1 MFCALQIGIN
11 YGIVCF
17 ISSVN
22 SRHAFK
28 TTQQDAIDLA
38 IVKQLEKTD
47 TKIDETS
54 SKEST
59 SNEIYL
65 YCQSLI
71 LIMRAFPLKKQ

>member
-1 MFCALQIGIN
+1 MFCALQIGVSC
-11 YGIVCF
+11 GIVCF

-22 SRHAFK
+22 SGRVSK

-54 SKEST
+54 SKENT

-65 YCQSLI
+65 YC
-71 LIMRAFPLKKQ
+71 